1 MKSLFLWCN
10 FQSCLCDD
18 SIFVFHFL
26 NECSTIEQQGPS
38 SSDVPSTSP
47 VQRSVIHKPF
57 TQSRIPPDLPMHP
70 APRHITEEELSVL
83 EGCLHRWRTE
93 VENDTRGNA
102 THWGMPLLQERI
114 LCKAGK
120 QFIQEGLAFGMQI
133 DVAHV
138 KHAPVWLFVRENKD
152 TAMCNYTALWK
163 RGSFFSLS
171 FRFTRKYIQNTSDN

>member
-1 MKSLFLWCN
+1 MVITFNCCYSSEKL
-10 FQSCLCDD
+10 
-18 SIFVFHFL
+18 IFIVWLSVCVLVDLVLVFYVL

-93 VENDTRGNA
+93 VENDTRGIA
-102 THWGMPLLQERI
+102 TTWRM
-114 LCKAGK
+114 
-120 QFIQEGLAFGMQI
+120 
-133 DVAHV
+133 
-138 KHAPVWLFVRENKD
+138 
-152 TAMCNYTALWK
+152 
-163 RGSFFSLS
+163 
-171 FRFTRKYIQNTSDN
+171 

>member
-1 MKSLFLWCN
+1 M
-10 FQSCLCDD
+10 
-18 SIFVFHFL
+18 

-102 THWGMPLLQERI
+102 TSWDMHLPLERFSGSG
-114 LCKAGK
+114 GK
-120 QFIQEGLAFGMQI
+120 GLN
-133 DVAHV
+133 VCV
-138 KHAPVWLFVRENKD
+138 HAELPVSYFQTYL
-152 TAMCNYTALWK
+152 
-163 RGSFFSLS
+163 
-171 FRFTRKYIQNTSDN
+171 